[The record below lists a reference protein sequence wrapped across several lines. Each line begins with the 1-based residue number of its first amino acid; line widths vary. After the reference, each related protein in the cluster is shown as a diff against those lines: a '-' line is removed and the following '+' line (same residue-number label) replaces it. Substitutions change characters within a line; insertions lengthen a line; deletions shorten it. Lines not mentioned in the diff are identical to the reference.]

1 MKAAN
6 LSLAAGI
13 TILMLPGILRTAEPE
28 LVTLSAEGEAK
39 MVIAIPEGSEP
50 IRKTAIQLQ
59 DMLRR
64 ISGADFEIT
73 TEAKSGPA
81 IRLQIAKHPLS
92 PPAAPVQGR
101 LQGPPAKSKFLAAP
115 LKAPASERQTR
126 NSAPRT
132 SFIRAHIEDRMAREA
147 VAFMERNK
155 DKPFFLN
162 YWMFSV
168 HAPFDAKKDLIEKYR
183 GLIDPKD
190 PQRSPTYAAMVES
203 MQPPFSPRSSGPRA
217 ASRPS
222 RQKQI
227 PSSIRPPRS
236 KTLPSPN
243 TSNPSTAHLRIGKP
257 GVTQSEPLIDAT
269 PNGVRLKTEAS

>member
-81 IRLQIAKHPLS
+81 IRLQIAKQEPDL
-92 PPAAPVQGR
+92 
-101 LQGPPAKSKFLAAP
+101 
-115 LKAPASERQTR
+115 
-126 NSAPRT
+126 
-132 SFIRAHIEDRMAREA
+132 MARE
-147 VAFMERNK
+147 
-155 DKPFFLN
+155 N
-162 YWMFSV
+162 YQIFTSKQ
-168 HAPFDAKKDLIEKYR
+168 DGLLIE
-183 GLIDPKD
+183 G
-190 PQRSPTYAAMVES
+190 
-203 MQPPFSPRSSGPRA
+203 
-217 ASRPS
+217 
-222 RQKQI
+222 
-227 PSSIRPPRS
+227 
-236 KTLPSPN
+236 
-243 TSNPSTAHLRIGKP
+243 
-257 GVTQSEPLIDAT
+257 AT
-269 PNGVRLKTEAS
+269 PA

>member
-101 LQGPPAKSKFLAAP
+101 LQGPPAKSKFLAASDH
-115 LKAPASERQTR
+115 L
-126 NSAPRT
+126 
-132 SFIRAHIEDRMAREA
+132 
-147 VAFMERNK
+147 
-155 DKPFFLN
+155 
-162 YWMFSV
+162 
-168 HAPFDAKKDLIEKYR
+168 
-183 GLIDPKD
+183 
-190 PQRSPTYAAMVES
+190 
-203 MQPPFSPRSSGPRA
+203 GPRRCLHPTPA
-217 ASRPS
+217 TLLRP
-222 RQKQI
+222 
-227 PSSIRPPRS
+227 
-236 KTLPSPN
+236 TFELESPGLL
-243 TSNPSTAHLRIGKP
+243 NPNR
-257 GVTQSEPLIDAT
+257 
-269 PNGVRLKTEAS
+269 